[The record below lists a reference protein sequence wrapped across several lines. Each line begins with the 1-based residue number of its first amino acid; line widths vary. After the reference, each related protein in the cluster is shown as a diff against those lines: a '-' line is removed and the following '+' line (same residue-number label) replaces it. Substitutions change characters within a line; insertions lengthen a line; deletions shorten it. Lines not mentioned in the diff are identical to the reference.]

1 MMAMSRRFVL
11 GFTFSRFAPSIRY
24 QSHRRSISAS
34 SPLSVALSE
43 SQSAAAEAAAAAASS
58 SGDVVQVVPAR
69 FVPKPFDYHQLI
81 DIEIDSL
88 TNQGWG
94 VGRVDLLVPNV
105 STTPSEAAETTA
117 LVPTTDSNDK
127 GDDTDNTEEDEDRRL
142 WIVMVPHV
150 LVGETVRVR
159 IFRNMKNYSEAD
171 LIQVLEPSP
180 ERVEPKCELAGICG
194 GCQYQHMS
202 IRAQRDWKQ
211 KHVQEVLLQ
220 QQIEGY
226 DTTEKVQVSFT
237 AGTDQVY
244 GYRSKLTPHYQAP
257 VEQTVE
263 DEVDGTT
270 TLYHLEAVG
279 FQQSSNRR
287 LVDVPQ
293 CPIATEPIN
302 EKYRQ
307 TRKELY
313 EQSEKGLLNA
323 KADVKKK
330 KRGGRR
336 RSGGAVGATLLFRQA
351 DDDVD
356 SGEPV
361 VVTDNNQYMTTTV
374 KDIQFRYQAGNF
386 FQNNN
391 YVLPL
396 MVDAVVEA
404 ALQPVADTG
413 KVPSYLIDCYCGSG
427 LFALSAAK
435 QFDLCVGIEV
445 NEKAAGEATENAKLN
460 GIDNCQFMAASAEAI
475 FTSPPT
481 FTIPGFEG
489 QKVQDLDRQH
499 TVVVL
504 DPPRKGCSAEFLE
517 QLYEYSPQRI
527 VYMSCGPAT
536 QARDA
541 KGIVEKGGYDM
552 VSIQPFDLFPQT
564 KHIESL
570 VVFEKCSKQ

>member
-1 MMAMSRRFVL
+1 MTIQLQQRQRQRFVFLFIAAVMASQRAIL
-11 GFTFSRFAPSIRY
+11 GFSLLRHSSRFQKY
-24 QSHRRSISAS
+24 QRRPWSSKSSALWSETTTTTTS
-34 SPLSVALSE
+34 SSLLVSTDSPP
-43 SQSAAAEAAAAAASS
+43 AAETIK
-58 SGDVVQVVPAR
+58 VPAK
-69 FVPKPFDYHQLI
+69 FVSKPFAYHELL
-81 DIEIDSL
+81 DIQIDSL

-94 VGRVDLLVPNV
+94 VGRVALQKD
-105 STTPSEAAETTA
+105 TA
-117 LVPTTDSNDK
+117 PTADGSDES
-127 GDDTDNTEEDEDRRL
+127 DDRL

-150 LVGETVRVR
+150 IVGETVRVR

-171 LIQVLEPSP
+171 LVEVLQSSP
-180 ERVEPKCELAGICG
+180 DRVEPKCSLAGICG

-202 IRAQRDWKQ
+202 ITAQRDWKQ

-220 QQIEGY
+220 QHIAGY
-226 DTTEKVQVSFT
+226 DTPETVQVLPT
-237 AGTDQVY
+237 AGTDEIF

-263 DEVDGTT
+263 NEVEGTT

-287 LVDVPQ
+287 LVDVPE
-293 CPIATEPIN
+293 CPIATPAIN
-302 EKYRQ
+302 EKYKQ
-307 TRKELY
+307 TRQQLY

-323 KADVKKK
+323 SSGSKKNR
-330 KRGGRR
+330 KRGGRS
-336 RSGGAVGATLLFRQA
+336 RSGGALGATLLFRQA
-351 DDDVD
+351 DNDMET
-356 SGEPV
+356 GEEIV
-361 VVTDNNQYMTTTV
+361 ITDNNQYMTTTV
-374 KDIQFRYQAGNF
+374 KDLQFRYQAGNF

-391 YVLPL
+391 FVLPL
-396 MVDAVVEA
+396 MVDAVVSA
-404 ALQPVADTG
+404 ATQPVASTG
-413 KVPSYLIDCYCGSG
+413 QPPAYLIDCYCGSG

-435 QFDLCVGIEV
+435 HFDLCVGIEV

-460 GIDNCQFMAASAEAI
+460 SIENCQFMAASAEAI

-481 FTIPGFEG
+481 FTIAGFEG
-489 QKVQDLDRQH
+489 KKVQDLDRQQ

-504 DPPRKGCSAEFLE
+504 DPPRKGCSPEFLE

-541 KGIVEKGGYDM
+541 KGIVEAGGYEI

-570 VVFEKCSKQ
+570 IVFEKKQQ